1 MMNSGM
7 KEAQTGVIEQTE
19 FDVGIVERMVS
30 FVQSKEYTID
40 KEAVL
45 VDHHEKSSA
54 RPYIPPP
61 VINDIL
67 LAHVEMF
74 RIGDFYDMD
83 GLMSYTTKKI
93 EEIGKHGWQPDR
105 FLDVIKEVCNVS
117 RSRRNEKSLCDALC
131 AYTLQHRAQVMRDST
146 MMGIFKN
153 DHEVQSFVAALFRG
167 SVQQSIRDQSKHD
180 QIMRWREE
188 DHQSS
193 ASHIARRDATISHEK
208 YVTKSLVDT
217 IPALPRDCPGG
228 RCIAQFPSNL
238 SFEQE
243 IGEGTVLKDFWI
255 ISCKAC
261 GLQLKRCIGEW
272 PVVGQEQWR

>member
-1 MMNSGM
+1 MRILSDMDTRDPKAIDDVTIICQTRSWKINRTLLCNASKVIATMMNSGM
-7 KEAQTGVIEQTE
+7 KEAQTGEIEQKE
-19 FDVGIVERMVS
+19 FDMETVERMVS
-30 FVQSKEYTID
+30 FVRSKEYAID
-40 KEAVL
+40 EEAVL
-45 VDHHEKSSA
+45 VDDHKKKGNA

-61 VINDIL
+61 VINDVL
-67 LAHVEMF
+67 LAHAEMF

-167 SVQQSIRDQSKHD
+167 SVQ
-180 QIMRWREE
+180 
-188 DHQSS
+188 
-193 ASHIARRDATISHEK
+193 
-208 YVTKSLVDT
+208 
-217 IPALPRDCPGG
+217 
-228 RCIAQFPSNL
+228 
-238 SFEQE
+238 
-243 IGEGTVLKDFWI
+243 
-255 ISCKAC
+255 
-261 GLQLKRCIGEW
+261 
-272 PVVGQEQWR
+272 